1 MGLFDKLFSN
11 RPKEKGRFNGAF
23 RMLTGYAPTFK
34 RWGGQIYE
42 SDLVRAAI
50 NVRATHIS
58 KLKID
63 ILGAAKPSLRRKLEK
78 GPNRYQTWS
87 QFMYR
92 LSTILDIHNTAF
104 IVPVWD
110 EFGEISGLYC
120 PLPDDV
126 ELVLYGDTPYLRYT
140 FAWGQK
146 ASVELEYCGIMTK
159 YQYRNDFFGEY
170 NTALDGTMKLLD
182 LQEQGIEEGIKS
194 SATYRFMAK
203 VNNFSKVEDLK
214 KERNRFTDEN
224 FGNDAK
230 ARGILLFPNTYN
242 DIKQIE
248 SKPFVIDA
256 ETMKLIKSNVFNYF
270 NVNEDI
276 LEAKAYGDAWSA
288 FYEGVVESFAIQ
300 FSEVMTRMLYTFREQ
315 GEGNKVMATANR
327 LQYMSNNDKLNVSAQ
342 MLDRGIISINDAREI
357 WNLPPVE
364 GGDRRIIRGEYYDAD
379 AKMEEDQ

>member
-11 RPKEKGRFNGAF
+11 RPREKGRFNGAF
-23 RMLTGYAPTFK
+23 KTLTAYAPTFK
-34 RWGGQIYE
+34 KWGGQIYE

-110 EFGEISGLYC
+110 EYGEISGLYC

-170 NTALDGTMKLLD
+170 NTALNGTMKLLD

-300 FSEVMTRMLYTFREQ
+300 FSEIMTKMLYTFREQ
-315 GEGNKVMATANR
+315 GEGNKVMATSNR
-327 LQYMSNNDKLNVSAQ
+327 LQYMSNTDKLNVSAQ
-342 MLDRGIISINDAREI
+342 MLDRGVMSINEIRQI
-357 WNLPPVE
+357 WNLPEVD
-364 GGDRRIIRGEYYDAD
+364 GGDQRIIRGEYYSVDQ
-379 AKMEEDQ
+379 KMEGDQ

>member
-11 RPKEKGRFNGAF
+11 RPREKGRFNGAF
-23 RMLTGYAPTFK
+23 KTLTAYAPTFK
-34 RWGGQIYE
+34 KWGGQIYE

-110 EFGEISGLYC
+110 EYGEISGLYC

-170 NTALDGTMKLLD
+170 NTALNGTMKLLD

-315 GEGNKVMATANR
+315 GEGNKVMATSNR
-327 LQYMSNNDKLNVSAQ
+327 LQYMSNTDKLNVSAQ
-342 MLDRGIISINDAREI
+342 MLDRGVMSINEIRQI
-357 WNLPPVE
+357 WNLPEVD
-364 GGDRRIIRGEYYDAD
+364 GGDQRIIRGEYYSVDQ
-379 AKMEEDQ
+379 KMEGDQ

>member
-11 RPKEKGRFNGAF
+11 RPREKGRFNGAF
-23 RMLTGYAPTFK
+23 KTLTAYAPTFK

-78 GPNRYQTWS
+78 GPNQYQTWS

-110 EFGEISGLYC
+110 QYGEISGLYC

-159 YQYRNDFFGEY
+159 YQYKHDFFGER

-288 FYEGVVESFAIQ
+288 FYEGVVEAFAIQ

-315 GEGNKVMATANR
+315 GEGNKVMATSNR
-327 LQYMSNNDKLNVSAQ
+327 LQYMSNTDKLNVSAQ
-342 MLDRGIISINDAREI
+342 MLDRGVMSINEIRQI
-357 WNLPPVE
+357 WNLPEVD
-364 GGDRRIIRGEYYDAD
+364 GGDQRIIRGEYYSVDQ
-379 AKMEEDQ
+379 KMEGDQ

>member
-194 SATYRFMAK
+194 SATYRFMTK

>member
-11 RPKEKGRFNGAF
+11 RPREKGRFNGAF
-23 RMLTGYAPTFK
+23 KTLTAYAPTFK

-63 ILGAAKPSLRRKLEK
+63 ILGSAKPSLRRKLEK
-78 GPNRYQTWS
+78 GPNQYQTWS

-110 EFGEISGLYC
+110 QYGEISGLYC

-159 YQYRNDFFGEY
+159 YQYKHDFFGER

-224 FGNDAK
+224 FGNDAR

-288 FYEGVVESFAIQ
+288 FYEGVVEAFAIQ

-315 GEGNKVMATANR
+315 GEGNKVMATSNR
-327 LQYMSNNDKLNVSAQ
+327 LQYMSNTDKLNVSAQ
-342 MLDRGIISINDAREI
+342 MLDRGVMSINEIRQI
-357 WNLPPVE
+357 WNLPEVD
-364 GGDRRIIRGEYYDAD
+364 GGDQRIIRGEYYSVDQ
-379 AKMEEDQ
+379 KMEGDQ

>member
-11 RPKEKGRFNGAF
+11 RPREKGRFNGAF
-23 RMLTGYAPTFK
+23 KTLTAYAPTFK
-34 RWGGQIYE
+34 KWGGQIYE

-63 ILGAAKPSLRRKLEK
+63 VLGAAKPSLRRKLEK
-78 GPNRYQTWS
+78 GPNQYQTWS

-110 EFGEISGLYC
+110 QYGEISGLYC

-170 NTALDGTMKLLD
+170 NTALNGTMKLLN

-203 VNNFSKVEDLK
+203 VSNFSKVEDLK

-224 FGNDAK
+224 FGKDVK

-242 DIKQIE
+242 EIKQIE

-270 NVNEDI
+270 NVNEDV

-315 GEGNKVMATANR
+315 GEGNKVMATSNR
-327 LQYMSNNDKLNVSAQ
+327 LQYMSNTDKLNVSAQ
-342 MLDRGIISINDAREI
+342 MLDRGVMSINEIRQI
-357 WNLPPVE
+357 WNLPEVD
-364 GGDRRIIRGEYYDAD
+364 GGDQRIIRGEYYSVDQ
-379 AKMEEDQ
+379 KMEEDQ

>member
-1 MGLFDKLFSN
+1 MSLFDKLFGN
-11 RPKEKGRFNGAF
+11 RPKERGRYNGQF
-23 RMLTGYAPTFK
+23 KMLTPYSPHFRK
-34 RWGGQIYE
+34 WGGQIYE

-63 ILGAAKPSLRRKLEK
+63 ILGSAKPSLKRKLEK
-78 GPNRYQTWS
+78 GPNQYQTWS

-110 EFGEISGLYC
+110 EYGDISGLYC

-194 SATYRFMAK
+194 SAAYRFIAK
-203 VNNFSKVEDLK
+203 VGNFSKVDDLK
-214 KERNRFTDEN
+214 KERSRFSEEN
-224 FGNDAK
+224 FGEDAK

-270 NVNEDI
+270 NVNEDV

-288 FYEGVVESFAIQ
+288 FYESVVESFAIQ
-300 FSEVMTRMLYTFREQ
+300 FSEIMTKLLYTFREQ
-315 GEGNKVMATANR
+315 SEGNKVMATSNR
-327 LQYMSNNDKLNVSAQ
+327 LQYMSNADKLNVSSQ
-342 MLDRGIISINDAREI
+342 MLDRGIMSINDVREI

-364 GGDRRIIRGEYYDAD
+364 GGDQRIIRGEYYPIDE
-379 AKMEEDQ
+379 KMGDDS